1 MQWVLDIKI
10 SCKTT
15 KVFEFGKSHYFGF
28 IYFFVHTRCSHL
40 LKTSPVVMNMKQN
53 TNRFLLQI
61 LLIAFA
67 CSACPF
73 ALGHFFLVV
82 QHYFL
87 PAAINLLLLYFE
99 KCQTSIGVQFAVHLF
114 QVFSN
119 RLKSNSCPLLYNS
132 ALFPTSFTVFWNPR
146 FSMRLEFPAFFLE
159 QLRIL

>member
-99 KCQTSIGVQFAVHLF
+99 KCQTSIGVQFAFIFFKYFQIGLSLTVVHCFATLPFFRLHSTFSETHVFPCDLNFQLF
-114 QVFSN
+114 FS
-119 RLKSNSCPLLYNS
+119 SN
-132 ALFPTSFTVFWNPR
+132 
-146 FSMRLEFPAFFLE
+146 
-159 QLRIL
+159 